1 MAPYCRYCHGN
12 DHAIIDC
19 TKRLANIS
27 CYNCHAFGHKAK
39 VCPCRNDPSPQVTA
53 NKKARKTPVPSSA
66 TAAPSSTANP
76 EIIESTEKGQLVAVN
91 LENIEKYSPETSV
104 SSTTPPSTILA
115 VNGSNTSKYAPKEGH
130 VRTTSKA
137 CLKYK
142 DKILTTPH
150 TVDYVPNV
158 DGIDTDMEE
167 HEDESNDMQQPP
179 NLMQDDIGAMPT
191 IL

>member
-1 MAPYCRYCHGN
+1 MHVVPWKFTPVSRNSDETRLQPNEVEVFATWNSMAPYCRYCHGN

-39 VCPCRNDPSPQVTA
+39 GCPRRNDPSPQVTA

-91 LENIEKYSPETSV
+91 LENIEKHSPETSV
-104 SSTTPPSTILA
+104 SSTTPPSTVLA
-115 VNGSNTSKYAPKEGH
+115 VNGSNASKYAPKESLSRRNPQSPSFVH
-130 VRTTSKA
+130 IV
-137 CLKYK
+137 
-142 DKILTTPH
+142 
-150 TVDYVPNV
+150 V
-158 DGIDTDMEE
+158 
-167 HEDESNDMQQPP
+167 
-179 NLMQDDIGAMPT
+179 
-191 IL
+191 